1 MHSRRQ
7 FLARSGAASAAV
19 FAPQALMSGL
29 ASAKQAPLL
38 KSGKFAEGVASGDPG
53 PKAITLWTR
62 VAELERKGSVRLEVA
77 RDKGFRHVVARDRIG
92 TSPGKGGSVKARVTG
107 LKPYEQYFYRF
118 ETKDGSSEVGRFRT
132 APPADSRQ
140 ELTFAFF
147 SCQDFTH
154 GFYNAHELMAREDID
169 FSVCLGDYIYAESYH
184 TVAGGTGVRDD
195 DIGAT
200 TYDDHPHVATTLG
213 DYRDKYALYRSDK
226 ALRKLHQRAPMVVIW
241 DDHEV
246 QNNYAGGDPGGGLPA
261 DELYSATRR
270 DAGYRAWFESMPTYG
285 RKGDLIYRRLKFGK
299 TMDLIMLDQRQYR
312 DDQPCDDAVVPGCA
326 ELPNPRDLLG
336 RKQMKWAKQQLSSSK
351 AAWKVVGS
359 EVMMMPAK
367 VLGGSYYTFDSWQ
380 GYQTEREELLGHIK
394 SRGIDDVVFVTGDIH
409 TFIAGDVR
417 TEDGAGDTVATEFV
431 GGSITSQSLGETNLD
446 AGGGVTIPGNDADPN
461 TPQALI
467 DALRSINPWVDQADF
482 DHHGYG
488 LAKVSRKA
496 FDVTLKRVSTIKQKT
511 TATETAD
518 GFRYRVERG
527 QKSIKGV
534 NGPAA

>member
-1 MHSRRQ
+1 MQSRRQ

-38 KSGKFAEGVASGDPG
+38 KSGEFAEGVASGDPAPRG
-53 PKAITLWTR
+53 ITLWTR

-118 ETKDGSSEVGRFRT
+118 ETR
-132 APPADSRQ
+132 
-140 ELTFAFF
+140 FAFF

-154 GFYNAHELMAREDID
+154 GFFNAHELMAREDID

-184 TVAGGTGVRDD
+184 SVAGGTGVRDD

-226 ALRKLHQRAPMVVIW
+226 ALRKLHSRAPMVVIW

-246 QNNYAGGDPGGGLPA
+246 QNNYAGGDPAGGLPA
-261 DELYSATRR
+261 DELYSTTRR
-270 DAGYRAWFESMPTYG
+270 DAGYKAWFESMPTYG

-299 TMDLIMLDQRQYR
+299 TLDLIMLDQRQYR
-312 DDQPCDDAVVPGCA
+312 DDQPCNDDVVPACA
-326 ELPNPRDLLG
+326 ELGQPRDLLG
-336 RKQMKWAKQQLSSSK
+336 RKQLKWAKRQLSSSK
-351 AAWKVVGS
+351 AAWKVIGS

-367 VLGGSYYTFDSWQ
+367 VLGDSYYTFDSWQ
-380 GYQTEREELLGHIK
+380 GYPGEREELLAHIADE
-394 SRGIDDVVFVTGDIH
+394 RIDDVVFVTGDIH

-417 TEDGAGDTVATEFV
+417 RDMGQGDTVATEFV
-431 GGSITSQSLGETNLD
+431 GGSRRTSRSAAAWSSPAT
-446 AGGGVTIPGNDADPN
+446 TR
-461 TPQALI
+461 TPTRRP
-467 DALRSINPWVDQADF
+467 RS
-482 DHHGYG
+482 
-488 LAKVSRKA
+488 
-496 FDVTLKRVSTIKQKT
+496 STRCAASIRGSTRRTSTT
-511 TATETAD
+511 TATASP
-518 GFRYRVERG
+518 R
-527 QKSIKGV
+527 S
-534 NGPAA
+534 AARRST

>member
-1 MHSRRQ
+1 MQSRRQ

-19 FAPQALMSGL
+19 FAPQALLSGL

-38 KSGKFAEGVASGDPG
+38 KSGRFAEGVASGDPG
-53 PKAITLWTR
+53 PRAITLWTR

-77 RDKGFRHVVARDRIG
+77 RDKSFRRVVARDLVG

-107 LKPYEQYFYRF
+107 LEPYEQYFYRF
-118 ETKDGSSEVGRFRT
+118 ETKDGSSQVGRFRT

-147 SCQDFTH
+147 SCQDWTH

-184 TVAGGTGVRDD
+184 TIAGGTGVRDD
-195 DIGAT
+195 TIGDT
-200 TYDDHPHVATTLG
+200 TYSDHPHVATTLA
-213 DYRDKYALYRSDK
+213 DYRDKYALYRSDA
-226 ALRKLHQRAPMVVIW
+226 ALRKLHARAPMVVIW

-246 QNNYAGGDPGGGLPA
+246 QNNYAGGDPDGGLPA
-261 DELYSATRR
+261 DELYGATRR
-270 DAGYRAWFESMPTYG
+270 AAGYKAWFESMPTYA
-285 RKGDLIYRRLKFGK
+285 RKDDRIFRRLKFGK

-336 RKQMKWAKQQLSSSK
+336 RRQMKWAKQQLSSSK

-367 VLGGSYYTFDSWQ
+367 VLGDSYYTFDSWQ

-394 SRGIDDVVFVTGDIH
+394 AKGIDDVVFVTGDIH

-417 TEDGAGDTVATEFV
+417 TEDGAGETVATEFV

-446 AGGGVTIPGNDADPN
+446 AGGGVTIPGNDANPN

-467 DALRSINPWVDQADF
+467 DALRGINPWVDQADF

-496 FDVTLKRVSTIKQKT
+496 FDVTLKRVTTIKDKT
-511 TATETAD
+511 TATETTD
-518 GFRYRVERG
+518 GYRYRVERG